1 MKTQSLPSWRLLA
14 GRLAACAVLAAVAL
28 LPAGAGA
35 QTPETSTNAP
45 TPIAFERAVLQAANE
60 VFTKASQE
68 GAPERIELAID
79 PLIDSDTGAQ
89 SNATRL
95 EARLIADLVRRSY
108 RRFTIVP
115 FTTTSV
121 SKSPYLLIGTLTH
134 LNNAGTAGGRKDAYR
149 VWLTLMDLKS
159 NRIVAKSQARALPT
173 GVDPLPT
180 AFFADSPDVRQR
192 PRDRGLH
199 SDLPSHQ
206 GRRFHSRCIR
216 AESARGGAD
225 EQCGGG
231 LRWTPLPDRP
241 RPLRG
246 GASHARRRAVACSQ
260 RSLSRQPQAQQA
272 RCRGGGVRRRG
283 RLRPAARAAGGQ
295 VPVPPGLDA
304 VRAPTG
310 ASAASI
316 RCGCKADRQAHGQGE
331 PMPRDRRAHEPDR
344 ARSPSTIS
352 FPGCAPRPS
361 ASAWREKRPSSARE
375 LAARGVGFRENIV
388 GTGRDDASDALDR
401 RVEFTVIGCGS
412 LPQARHVTHAV
423 SPSARRMGCG
433 LRRNDVIPAQAGDP
447 ATCPPGAQKRALR
460 RRQGRRARPRRQRHR
475 SAYPGR
481 GVRA

>member
-14 GRLAACAVLAAVAL
+14 GRLAACAVLAAAAL

-108 RRFTIVP
+108 RRFVIVP

-134 LNNAGTAGGRKDAYR
+134 LNNAGTPGGRKDAYR

-180 AFFADSPDVRQR
+180 AFFADSPVFANDPATEAYIQTCHHTKVGDSIPDAYAQR
-192 PRDRGLH
+192 VHVAAQTSNAAEAYD
-199 SDLPSHQ
+199 
-206 GRRFHSRCIR
+206 GRRYQTALGLYEEARHMPGGEQLRVLNGLYLANLKLNKRDAAAAAFGDVVDFGLQRERLAAKFLFRPGSTQFVADRRISGQYSMWLQQIARRTVKANRCLEIVGHTSPTGPVALNDQLSRLR
-216 AESARGGAD
+216 AEAIRK
-225 EQCGGG
+225 
-231 LRWTPLPDRP
+231 
-241 RPLRG
+241 
-246 GASHARRRAVACSQ
+246 
-260 RSLSRQPQAQQA
+260 
-272 RCRGGGVRRRG
+272 
-283 RLRPAARAAGGQ
+283 RL
-295 VPVPPGLDA
+295 
-304 VRAPTG
+304 
-310 ASAASI
+310 
-316 RCGCKADRQAHGQGE
+316 QGE
-331 PMPRDRRAHEPDR
+331 
-344 ARSPSTIS
+344 
-352 FPGCAPRPS
+352 
-361 ASAWREKRPSSARE
+361 ASELDSR
-375 LAARGVGFRENIV
+375 LAARGVGSRENIV

-412 LPQARHVTHAV
+412 LP
-423 SPSARRMGCG
+423 
-433 LRRNDVIPAQAGDP
+433 
-447 ATCPPGAQKRALR
+447 KRT
-460 RRQGRRARPRRQRHR
+460 
-475 SAYPGR
+475 
-481 GVRA
+481 

>member
-1 MKTQSLPSWRLLA
+1 MP
-14 GRLAACAVLAAVAL
+14 
-28 LPAGAGA
+28 PARCWLR
-35 QTPETSTNAP
+35 QRCCPPEPARKPRKRWTKAP

-108 RRFTIVP
+108 RRFVIVP
-115 FTTTSV
+115 FTTASV
-121 SKSPYLLIGTLTH
+121 GKVALRADRHVDASQQCGDP
-134 LNNAGTAGGRKDAYR
+134 GR
-149 VWLTLMDLKS
+149 
-159 NRIVAKSQARALPT
+159 AKGCLPGLAHAHGPQVEPDRRQEPGARA
-173 GVDPLPT
+173 
-180 AFFADSPDVRQR
+180 ADRRRSAADGLLRRQPRLRQR

-206 GRRFHSRCIR
+206 GRRFHPRCIR
-216 AESARGGAD
+216 AEGARGGAD

-231 LRWTPLPDRP
+231 LRWTPLPDSP

-246 GASHARRRAVACSQ
+246 GASHARRRAVARSQ
-260 RSLSRQPQAQQA
+260 RSLSRQSQAQQA

-283 RLRPAARAAGGQ
+283 RLRPAARAARGQ

-304 VRAPTG
+304 VRRPTG

-316 RCGCKADRQAHGQGE
+316 RCGCSRSPGARS
-331 PMPRDRRAHEPDR
+331 RRTGASRSSGTRARP

-361 ASAWREKRPSSARE
+361 ASACRAKRPSSTRGWPPGVWALARTSS
-375 LAARGVGFRENIV
+375 G
-388 GTGRDDASDALDR
+388 
-401 RVEFTVIGCGS
+401 
-412 LPQARHVTHAV
+412 
-423 SPSARRMGCG
+423 
-433 LRRNDVIPAQAGDP
+433 QAGTMP
-447 ATCPPGAQKRALR
+447 AM
-460 RRQGRRARPRRQRHR
+460 R
-475 SAYPGR
+475 STAASSSP
-481 GVRA
+481 